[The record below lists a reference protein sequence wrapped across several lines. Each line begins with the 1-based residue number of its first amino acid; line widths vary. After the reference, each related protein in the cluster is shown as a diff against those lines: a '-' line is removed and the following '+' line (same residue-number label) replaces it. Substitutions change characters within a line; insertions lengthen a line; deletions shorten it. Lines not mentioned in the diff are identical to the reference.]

1 MVIGAKAY
9 VLLSGGQDSFV
20 CLVWALENFK
30 SVEAV
35 SINYGQR
42 HSRELYYAAGVAKHF
57 DVKHTVY
64 DIGDFFKQM
73 TVSTLINTGDHN
85 KSHELANHLP
95 ASFVP
100 NRNGIFLTVISNHAF
115 KNGEK
120 HINLVTGTCET
131 DFSGYPDCRDNY
143 IKAKQIEL
151 ALGLDLPV
159 SIHTP
164 LMWKNKAETFEMA
177 YNAGKLKELVEL
189 TLTCYNGVEKMNEWG
204 MGCGDCPAC
213 KLREKGYLEFQTSKR
228 KII

>member
-1 MVIGAKAY
+1 MAIGEKAY

-20 CLVWALENFK
+20 CLVWAIENFNR
-30 SVEAV
+30 VEAV
-35 SINYGQR
+35 SVNYGQR
-42 HSRELYYAAGVAKHF
+42 HSRELHYAANVANHF
-57 DVKHTVY
+57 GIKHTVY

-85 KSHELANHLP
+85 KTHELASHLP

-151 ALGLDLPV
+151 ALGLDVPV

-177 YNAGKLKELVEL
+177 
-189 TLTCYNGVEKMNEWG
+189 
-204 MGCGDCPAC
+204 
-213 KLREKGYLEFQTSKR
+213 
-228 KII
+228 

>member
-1 MVIGAKAY
+1 MVLGEKAY

-42 HSRELYYAAGVAKHF
+42 HSRELHYAVGVAKHF

-164 LMWKNKAETFEMA
+164 LMWKSKAETFEMA
-177 YNAGKLKELVEL
+177 YNAGKLKELIEL
-189 TLTCYNGVEKMNEWG
+189 TLTCYNGVEKMHEWG

-213 KLREKGYLEFQTSKR
+213 KLREKGYLEFQ
-228 KII
+228 KINTNNS